1 MEWKETA
8 IKILKYIANYCIEHP
23 YVAILGLFGFLMLS
37 LLFSHWLD
45 TAEGTF
51 RNKALW
57 LIFMI
62 IIALIV
68 LLVLFAIKGGSINLD
83 ILNKSTWGV

>member
-1 MEWKETA
+1 MTLKETTF
-8 IKILKYIANYCIEHP
+8 KILKLILEYCLAHP
-23 YVAILGLFGFLMLS
+23 YVAIIGLFGFLMLS
-37 LLFSHWLD
+37 LLLSHWMD
-45 TAEGTF
+45 SAEGTF

-68 LLVLFAIKGGSINLD
+68 LLVLFSIKSGSISLD
-83 ILNKSTWGV
+83 FLNKST

>member
-8 IKILKYIANYCIEHP
+8 IKILKYIIDYCVQHP
-23 YVAILGLFGFLMLS
+23 YIAVLGLFAFLMIS
-37 LLFSHWLD
+37 LMLSHWLD
-45 TAEGTF
+45 SAEGTF

-68 LLVLFAIKGGSINLD
+68 LLVLFSIKSGSISLD
-83 ILNKSTWGV
+83 ILNKSS